1 MRAVVAS
8 SRKRLAP
15 ARKKSRKEGEQLG
28 EGAGMK
34 KKLVLKSVVLE
45 FNFCDEGGVPASSV
59 GSRQEGASKRAK
71 NLSLTGQRGTSVTK
85 VSLPALAEVV
95 IMPPLKVGLVD
106 PIAAPVVTTDL
117 RRFPVTFP

>member
-1 MRAVVAS
+1 MR
-8 SRKRLAP
+8 
-15 ARKKSRKEGEQLG
+15 
-28 EGAGMK
+28 
-34 KKLVLKSVVLE
+34 KKLVLKSVALE
-45 FNFCDEGGVPASSV
+45 FNFGDEGGVHASST

-71 NLSLTGQRGTSVTK
+71 ILSLTGQRGTSVTK
-85 VSLPALAEVV
+85 VSLRALVEVV